1 MPELPEV
8 ETVARTLA
16 PLIAGKTIVDV
27 RLLHTKTLQGGIALE
42 ELCGLRIDQQQPTA
56 RRGKLLFVRGSL
68 PTGRSQ
74 DIQGFAVH
82 LKMTGRLFVHPAGT
96 LPHAHTRAVLILD
109 DGSQLFF
116 DDVRTFGYLRVVTP
130 QSLQNWSFL
139 QKLGPEPLELSAE
152 AFIALF
158 AGKKGKIKALL
169 LDQSIVAGCGNIYAD
184 EALFRAA
191 IAPHVSAATLQPA
204 KLRALHGAL
213 QAVLLESIAACGSS
227 IRDYRTANGDVGAFQ
242 NAFAVYSRAGQACKI
257 CSTTLEKMQVA
268 GRNTVY
274 CPRCQGCDLL

>member
-27 RLLHTKTLQGGIALE
+27 HLLHAKTLQGDIPLQALR
-42 ELCGLRIDQQQPTA
+42 GLRIDPQQPTV
-56 RRGKLLFVRGSL
+56 RRGKLLFVRGHL
-68 PTGRSQ
+68 PAGGQQ

-82 LKMTGRLFVHPAGT
+82 LKMTGRLFAHPAGI
-96 LPHAHTRAVLILD
+96 LPHAHTRVVLVLD

-116 DDVRTFGYLRVVTP
+116 DDVRTFGYLRIVTP

-139 QKLGPEPLELSAE
+139 QKLGPEPLEISAE
-152 AFIALF
+152 AFIARF

-169 LDQSIVAGCGNIYAD
+169 LDQTIVAGCGNIYAD
-184 EALFRAA
+184 EALFRAG
-191 IAPHVSAATLQPA
+191 IAPQMSASALQPVQ
-204 KLRALHGAL
+204 LRALHGAL

-242 NAFAVYSRAGQACKI
+242 NAFAVYGRAGQPCKN
-257 CSTTLEKMQVA
+257 CGSVLEKMQVA
-268 GRNTVY
+268 GRSTVY
-274 CPRCQGCDLL
+274 CPQCQSCDLL